1 MATKKPVRS
10 LRGDIDTTYMTQQRD
25 MFESGLVADIGVNA
39 YAVWN
44 AIKCHADFETGVA
57 WPGIRRLVD
66 LCGISNMTVQ
76 AAIKTLQGAHMLRVN
91 KRGRRSNEYVARE
104 RMDVRVGDRVICTVV
119 VDYVPATMRARL
131 AKLKGA
137 SGGDLSSEDV
147 WAEVELIPG
156 PGLKLDE
163 SSGTFKTEMRA
174 DEVPEQVPM
183 MQAAQQQVSE
193 AKEKL
198 RLLAIDMKANP
209 TPKKPLKK

>member
-25 MFESGLVADIGVNA
+25 MFESGLVADIGPNA
-39 YAVWN
+39 YIVWN
-44 AIKCHADFETGVA
+44 AIKAHADFETGVA

-76 AAIKTLQGAHMLRVN
+76 AAIKTLQEFHMLRVN

-137 SGGDLSSEDV
+137 SGGDMSNEDV

-163 SSGTFKTEMRA
+163 SSGTFKTDLRA
-174 DEVPEQVPM
+174 DEVPEQVSIM
-183 MQAAQQQVSE
+183 DAAARNSRVME
-193 AKEKL
+193 AREKL
-198 RLLAIDMKANP
+198 RQLSNDMK
-209 TPKKPLKK
+209 LKK

>member
-1 MATKKPVRS
+1 MATKKPAGGG

-25 MFESGLVADIGVNA
+25 MFESGLVAGIGVNA

-57 WPGIRRLVD
+57 WPGIRRLVE

-76 AAIKTLQGAHMLRVN
+76 GAIKTLQSAHMLRVK

-104 RMDVRVGDRVICTVV
+104 RMDIRVGNRVICTVV

-131 AKLKGA
+131 ARLKGA
-137 SGGDLSSEDV
+137 STGDIAAEDV

-163 SSGTFKTEMRA
+163 QTGTVKTSMRT
-174 DEVPEQVPM
+174 DEVQEQVSTCLIYKSDAVDNK
-183 MQAAQQQVSE
+183 QSLGLVVG
-193 AKEKL
+193 
-198 RLLAIDMKANP
+198 
-209 TPKKPLKK
+209 PLF